1 MNGFGVELRDL
12 RVHFGATVALGGV
25 TAAFHPGT
33 ISGLLGRNGS
43 GKSTLFSVIAAFR
56 RPSGGSVRVD
66 GEAPWENPRV
76 VAGIAL
82 VREGGDLPD
91 VRVGEVLR
99 YGAAMRPTWSGEVA
113 ERLLARFDLPARTRV
128 EHLSRG
134 QRGALAAVVGIASRA
149 PLTLLDEVTLGMDA
163 PTRYACYDELLADY
177 LVHPRTVILASHLI
191 EEVDRLLEHVVVI
204 DRGRVLV
211 ADEADTLRARG
222 VRVVGEAAR
231 VDAFIGNASVL
242 RRETIGRSA
251 VVTLYGDLGVDART
265 RAREKELDMHP
276 LPLQDL
282 FVHLTERPGAAERLG
297 SADRSGAG
305 APPDGADRP
314 GVTDTPSAAETS
326 GGAQ

>member
-12 RVHFGATVALGGV
+12 RVRFGATVALGGV
-25 TAAFHPGT
+25 SAAFHPGT

-43 GKSTLFSVIAAFR
+43 GKTTLLSVIAAFR

-66 GEAPWENPRV
+66 GEAPWEHPRV
-76 VAGIAL
+76 VAGIAF

-113 ERLLARFDLPARTRV
+113 ERLLARFDLPARKRV

-134 QRGALAAVVGIASRA
+134 QRGALAAVVGIASRS

-163 PTRYACYDELLADY
+163 PARYACYDELLADY
-177 LVHPRTVILASHLI
+177 LVHPRTVVLASHLI
-191 EEVDRLLEHVVVI
+191 EEVDRLLEHVVVL

-211 ADEADTLRARG
+211 ADEADALRARG

-231 VDAFIGNASVL
+231 VDAFVGDARVL
-242 RRETIGRSA
+242 RRETLGRSA
-251 VVTLYGDLGVDART
+251 VVTLYGDLGADARA

-282 FVHLTERPGAAERLG
+282 FVHLTDRPGAAEGPAAGARLDDADRLG
-297 SADRSGAG
+297 V
-305 APPDGADRP
+305 ADRP
-314 GVTDTPSAAETS
+314 SAVGRS
-326 GGAQ
+326 GGAR